1 MSGGADRTIL
11 IADVS
16 TGKVIKKY
24 HKHSSVRVCL
34 FVYEYLFAVVLY
46 SCLNMFEVYTDIL
59 AYRGLIV

>member
-1 MSGGADRTIL
+1 MYQLVKLSKSITN
-11 IADVS
+11 
-16 TGKVIKKY
+16 T
-24 HKHSSVRVCL
+24 VRLEFVL